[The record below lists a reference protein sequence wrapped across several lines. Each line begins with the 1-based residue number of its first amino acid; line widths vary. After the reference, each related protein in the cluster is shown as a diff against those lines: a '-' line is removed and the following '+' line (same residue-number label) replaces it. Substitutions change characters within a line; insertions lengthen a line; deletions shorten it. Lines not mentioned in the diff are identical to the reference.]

1 MLEGERPGD
10 SFLFRCGEG
19 SVSGGEE
26 GSDVVY
32 RGGGVEVGAQETF
45 WVGGTVRGGEAIHV
59 VTAGGR
65 GHQFEVLEGRTL
77 RLTGTM
83 RSRPHRPSLSDCS
96 EAWRTEER
104 RISTRDGSPGVV

>member
-65 GHQFEVLEGRTL
+65 RASVRGPR
-77 RLTGTM
+77 GTDLAT
-83 RSRPHRPSLSDCS
+83 HRND
-96 EAWRTEER
+96 A
-104 RISTRDGSPGVV
+104 ISTPSTISVGLLRGLAY